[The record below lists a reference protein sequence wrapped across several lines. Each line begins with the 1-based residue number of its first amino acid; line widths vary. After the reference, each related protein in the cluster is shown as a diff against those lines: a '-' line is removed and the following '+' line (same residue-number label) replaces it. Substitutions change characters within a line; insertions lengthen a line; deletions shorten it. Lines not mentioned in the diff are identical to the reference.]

1 MAVRKHNFTL
11 LELIVTVM
19 IMALLI
25 GVAVSSLSRTPV
37 FMSLRQIAGDVKLA
51 CASMRQTASF
61 QNKTMTVSYDPES
74 RLLTAEDTA
83 IEIPEDMKI
92 VLAGTDITRENEKRE
107 LFRLFPDGSGEG
119 QEIELAWGEDKLVLT
134 LSPLTGRILIR
145 NEQTN

>member
-1 MAVRKHNFTL
+1 
-11 LELIVTVM
+11 
-19 IMALLI
+19 
-25 GVAVSSLSRTPV
+25 
-37 FMSLRQIAGDVKLA
+37 
-51 CASMRQTASF
+51 
-61 QNKTMTVSYDPES
+61 MTVSYDPES
-74 RLLTAEDTA
+74 RLLVAEDAA
-83 IEIPEDMKI
+83 IEIPEDMQI